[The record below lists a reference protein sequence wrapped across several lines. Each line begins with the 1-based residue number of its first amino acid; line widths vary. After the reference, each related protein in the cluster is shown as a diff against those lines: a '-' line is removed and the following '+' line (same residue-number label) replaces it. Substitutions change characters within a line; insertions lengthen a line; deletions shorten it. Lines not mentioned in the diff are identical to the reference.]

1 MFTEE
6 QIKKVNQLE
15 VGDTFKNYPELCRYL
30 DISPTGGKIKK
41 RSIAEFERYVG
52 YVKEGNAFI
61 ITEIYDE
68 PKAKSDSDELRK
80 SLELIMEHVI
90 SRHFEKQQ
98 EQNSEQ
104 VPIYISK
111 VNLAIE
117 CSLINSFNYRLSRC
131 RQEALAKVLE
141 IPVETVNDWFTSEEA
156 KISYRIKSTLER
168 LEKQKWIIANKSY
181 AYKIK
186 GQKIQYADDWITSVI
201 LGIEHQVLEEW
212 ETTIQEIIYRGEAED
227 YYGEVATRLQFAT
240 DKDGNRPFDEEVEY
254 YYSVWKIIP
263 TPQWENRLKEV
274 DTLDKL
280 TKKLVECV
288 SNKAN
293 EGADKRYNKYME
305 SLELVETP
313 IENATEKDKVL
324 IKKAMKKIKKLGT
337 EEEARQILKTYKE
350 NSRDIT
356 DCIVPNGAKKIDDAK
371 LFYYQGEIEEEQKEE
386 ETEEE
391 KIIRLGGF

>member
-6 QIKKVNQLE
+6 QIKKINQLE
-15 VGDTFKNYPELCRYL
+15 VGDKFKNYPELCSYL
-30 DISPTGGKIKK
+30 GMTTSKGKAKK
-41 RSIAEFERYVG
+41 CRIAELERYVG
-52 YVKEGNAFI
+52 YAKEGNAFI
-61 ITEIYDE
+61 ITEVYDE

-131 RQEALAKVLE
+131 RQEALARVLE

-186 GQKIQYADDWITSVI
+186 GQKIQYADDWTTSVI
-201 LGIEHQVLEEW
+201 LGVEHQVLEEW

-240 DKDGNRPFDEEVEY
+240 DKEGNRPFDEEVEY

-293 EGADKRYNKYME
+293 EGADKRYNKYIE
-305 SLELVETP
+305 SLELIETP

-356 DCIVPNGAKKIDDAK
+356 DCIVPEEAKEIGDR
-371 LFYYQGEIEEEQKEE
+371 LLYFQGEIEEEQKGEE
-386 ETEEE
+386 SEEE
-391 KIIRLGGF
+391 KIMRLGGF

>member
-1 MFTEE
+1 M
-6 QIKKVNQLE
+6 
-15 VGDTFKNYPELCRYL
+15 
-30 DISPTGGKIKK
+30 
-41 RSIAEFERYVG
+41 
-52 YVKEGNAFI
+52 
-61 ITEIYDE
+61 
-68 PKAKSDSDELRK
+68 
-80 SLELIMEHVI
+80 
-90 SRHFEKQQ
+90 
-98 EQNSEQ
+98 
-104 VPIYISK
+104 
-111 VNLAIE
+111 
-117 CSLINSFNYRLSRC
+117 
-131 RQEALAKVLE
+131 
-141 IPVETVNDWFTSEEA
+141 
-156 KISYRIKSTLER
+156 
-168 LEKQKWIIANKSY
+168 
-181 AYKIK
+181 
-186 GQKIQYADDWITSVI
+186 
-201 LGIEHQVLEEW
+201 EEW
-212 ETTIQEIIYRGEAED
+212 ETTTQEIIYRGKAED

-337 EEEARQILKTYKE
+337 EEEARQILNTYKE

-356 DCIVPNGAKKIDDAK
+356 DCIVPEEAKEIGDR
-371 LFYYQGEIEEEQKEE
+371 LLYFQGEIEEEQKGEE
-386 ETEEE
+386 SEEE
-391 KIIRLGGF
+391 KIMRLGGF